1 MAQATTG
8 PKTLLLIDANS
19 LIHRFFH
26 ALPPL
31 TTPKGEPCGALYG
44 LSQVLLKI
52 FREIRPSH
60 MAAAFDRPEPTF
72 RDELFKDYKAHRP
85 PTADTLIAQLQRAH
99 DVFDLFGVKTFE
111 IPGFEADDIIG
122 TLVERFRSEPDT
134 VISVFSG
141 DLDTLQLVQDDKV
154 VAEFLIKGV
163 TETKRYNEA
172 AVVLRYGL
180 MPSQL
185 PDYKGFVGDA
195 SDNIPG
201 VKGIG
206 PKTILPLLQKY
217 GSVEGVFAALPQLTE
232 REQKKIKGHEAEA
245 LLSKKLG
252 TIHRNAPLYFE
263 TIDELRAAPLDQTK
277 LAAFFAEFGFQSLAK
292 RVEQARL
299 L

>member
-1 MAQATTG
+1 MTQATAG

-52 FREIRPSH
+52 FREIRPTH
-60 MAAAFDRPEPTF
+60 IAAAFDRPEPTF

-85 PTADTLIAQLQRAH
+85 PTADELIAQLQRSH
-99 DVFDLFGVKTFE
+99 DVFDVFGAKTFE

-122 TLVERFRSEPDT
+122 TLVERFRGEPD
-134 VISVFSG
+134 VAVAVFSG
-141 DLDTLQLVQDDKV
+141 DLDTLQLVQHDKV
-154 VAEFLIKGV
+154 VVEFLLKGI

-172 AVVLRYGL
+172 AVVERYGL
-180 MPSQL
+180 SPSQL

-201 VKGIG
+201 VKGVG

-217 GSVEGVFAALPQLTE
+217 GSVEGVFSALPQLTDRE
-232 REQKKIKGHEAEA
+232 RKKLEGHEEEA

-252 TIHRNAPLYFE
+252 TIHRNAPLYFD
-263 TIDELRAAPLDQTK
+263 TIDELRAAPLDMTK
-277 LAAFFAEFGFQSLAK
+277 LSAFFMEFGFQSLAK
-292 RVEQARL
+292 RVEQVRL

>member
-1 MAQATTG
+1 MTQITVG

-52 FREIRPSH
+52 FREIRPTH

-72 RDELFKDYKAHRP
+72 RDGLYKEYKAHRP
-85 PTADTLIAQLQRAH
+85 PTADTLIAQLQSAH

-111 IPGFEADDIIG
+111 IPGFEADDILG
-122 TLVERFRSEPDT
+122 TLVERFRGEPDT
-134 VISVFSG
+134 IISVFSG

-172 AVVLRYGL
+172 AVIERYGL
-180 MPSQL
+180 TPSQL

-201 VKGIG
+201 VKGVG

-217 GSVEGVFAALPQLTE
+217 KSVEGIFAALPQLTDRE
-232 REQKKIKGHEAEA
+232 RKKLEGHEEEA
-245 LLSKKLG
+245 KLSKTLG
-252 TIHRNAPLYFE
+252 TIHRNAPLYFD

-277 LAAFFAEFGFQSLAK
+277 LAAFFVEFGFQSLAK

>member
-1 MAQATTG
+1 MTQATTG

-31 TTPKGEPCGALYG
+31 TTPKGESAGALYA

-52 FREIRPSH
+52 FREIHPSH
-60 MAAAFDRPEPTF
+60 IAAAFDRPEPTF

-85 PTADTLIAQLQRAH
+85 PTADALIAQLRRSH
-99 DVFDLFGVKTFE
+99 DVFDVFGVKTFE

-122 TLVERFRSEPDT
+122 TLVERFRGEPDT
-134 VISVFSG
+134 TISVFSG
-141 DLDTLQLVQDDKV
+141 DLDILQLVEGDKV
-154 VAEFLIKGV
+154 ITEFLIKGV

-172 AVVLRYGL
+172 AVVERYGL
-180 MPSQL
+180 RPAQL

-232 REQKKIKGHEAEA
+232 PEQKKFTGHEEEA
-245 LLSKKLG
+245 KLSKKLG
-252 TIHRNAPLYFE
+252 TIHRDAPLYFDM
-263 TIDELRAAPLDQTK
+263 IDELRAAPLDQTK
-277 LAAFFAEFGFQSLAK
+277 LSAFFMEFGFQSLAK
-292 RVEQARL
+292 RVEQMRL